1 MSRISLWY
9 AGLSRRTRMIIA
21 GAGIVVA
28 VAVAIL
34 VIYMIMTPDQVEV
47 RYGTIVRDPIDGH
60 VWEDNTQTAWV
71 DPGDAGN
78 YRVEYI
84 DKLSPEH
91 EQQLAELQA
100 QEAEEQQAVEESS
113 GMEAIEAAVP
123 ADLVQDLQ
131 TLESNIQAMGQDVIS
146 GLELANQIAET
157 KSALI
162 NVYNQVAAYP
172 NIPETQH
179 YKDQVLAALNKY
191 IQACDIA
198 LEMIASGDFSRQL
211 EAQALID
218 EATAILQGL
227 VPTF

>member
-1 MSRISLWY
+1 ML
-9 AGLSRRTRMIIA
+9 IA

-28 VAVAIL
+28 VAVAVL

-71 DPGDAGN
+71 DASDAGN
-78 YRVEYI
+78 YKVEYI

-100 QEAEEQQAVEESS
+100 QEAAEQQAVEESS

-123 ADLVQDLQ
+123 SDLMQDLK
-131 TLESNIQAMGQDVIS
+131 TLESNIHTMGQDVIS

-157 KSALI
+157 KSALVS
-162 NVYNQVAAYP
+162 VYNQVAEFP
-172 NIPETQH
+172 VIPEAQH
-179 YKDQVLAALNKY
+179 YKDQTLTALNKY

-211 EAQALID
+211 EAQALMD
-218 EATAILQGL
+218 EATAIFQSLI
-227 VPTF
+227 PSF